1 MMSEVEGEERG
12 EERGGV
18 GGAEA
23 DLGGGRRTR
32 GGAEGDRGV

>member
-1 MMSEVEGEERG
+1 MMSEEEVGGEERG

-18 GGAEA
+18 GGA

-32 GGAEGDRGV
+32 GAEGDRGV

>member
-1 MMSEVEGEERG
+1 MSEVEGEERG

-18 GGAEA
+18 GGA